1 MRRALEARR
10 SSVKLAGEEGFEPPN
25 GGIKTRCLTTWR
37 HPSIRIAGFGGGRAS
52 YSRGSFTARP
62 QAARTRASGRARAPR
77 SSARDREPAPR
88 GARLRSRSRTRRIC
102 TSPCP
107 SAGRA
112 PAPPATPTH
121 PSLPDSPPPPQPLQR
136 FRHFGIARPHHRL
149 AVVAAAGLKKGAYCD
164 EGGITCQFRALE
176 HLPGTDRDTRVDDHV
191 PTGWECLGAEA
202 LPHAL
207 RPGRE
212 TLNKNRDIRTER
224 EAQSGELRHRESAAP
239 HRKSTR

>member
-1 MRRALEARR
+1 MAGSKPAALPLGDTPASASPALVAGAHLTAAGASPPAR
-10 SSVKLAGEEGFEPPN
+10 KL
-25 GGIKTRCLTTWR
+25 RV
-37 HPSIRIAGFGGGRAS
+37 HGRAVEP
-52 YSRGSFTARP
+52 ARHVAP
-62 QAARTRASGRARAPR
+62 PAIGNLRREALGFDRARALGEYARARQPGGRPPR
-77 SSARDREPAPR
+77 
-88 GARLRSRSRTRRIC
+88 
-102 TSPCP
+102 
-107 SAGRA
+107 
-112 PAPPATPTH
+112 
-121 PSLPDSPPPPQPLQR
+121 QPLQR
-136 FRHFGIARPHHRL
+136 LRHFGIARPHHRL

-239 HRKSTR
+239 ERIEREQRSGGVGAPPA